1 MNTLDLSVKT
11 DFQTSHTKLIIK
23 KSTVIRDQKVKEFSD
38 YFKTDIACFSFLMD
52 CKWKDGFK
60 CRKCGGTTPCKGKKW
75 HHKRC
80 TKCGYDESATAGT
93 LFHKLKFPVLKAFKI
108 CYQLT
113 VNEEGCSSYQISK
126 EFKISQ
132 ETAWYFKRKVQQ
144 AMGRFETE
152 SIFQGNNGKIF
163 ARSKHHLKKNC
174 LNEAKIEVKTIL
186 DYFIDDDSKL
196 IASKIRSIRQTNK
209 KQSPPIKNEFSKD
222 LHRKAL
228 GNLWLKRFGIGKTNY
243 RKGLLEFRN
252 EIIHLI
258 KSAHHHI
265 SSKHLFFYC
274 SEYNFRSK
282 TKNNKIES
290 FHQCLSA
297 MVIHPW
303 LPYKLIR
310 AT

>member
-1 MNTLDLSVKT
+1 MKT

-23 KSTVIRDQKVKEFSD
+23 NLTVIRDQKTQRFSD
-38 YFKTDIACFSFLMD
+38 HFRTDIACFSFLMD

-60 CRKCGGTTPCKGKKW
+60 CRKCDGTNPCKGKKW

-80 TKCGYDESATAGT
+80 TRCGYDESATAGT
-93 LFHKLKFPVLKAFKI
+93 LFHKLKFPILKAFRI
-108 CYQLT
+108 CYLLSI
-113 VNEEGCSSYQISK
+113 NDEGCSSYQISR

-152 SIFQGNNGKIF
+152 SICKLSNGNF
-163 ARSKHHLKKNC
+163 YSKSRHHLKKIC
-174 LNEAKIEVKTIL
+174 LNEARIEMKTLL
-186 DYFIDDDSKL
+186 DYFVDDNSKL
-196 IASKIRSIRQTNK
+196 ISSKIRSIRQTNK
-209 KQSPPIKNEFSKD
+209 GKSSSIKDKYSKE
-222 LHRKAL
+222 LHRKAF
-228 GNLWLKRFGIGKTNY
+228 GNLWLKRFEIGKTNY
-243 RKGLLEFRN
+243 RKGLLAFRN
-252 EIIHLI
+252 EIINLI
-258 KSAHHHI
+258 KRAHHHI

-290 FHQCLSA
+290 FHKCLSA

>member
-1 MNTLDLSVKT
+1 MSTLDLSVKT
-11 DFQTSHTKLIIK
+11 DFQSSRTKLNVKILTVNRSQKTK
-23 KSTVIRDQKVKEFSD
+23 KFNR
-38 YFKTDIACFSFLMD
+38 YFKTDTACFSFLMD

-93 LFHKLKFPVLKAFKI
+93 LFHKLKFPILKAFKI

-113 VNEEGCSSYQISK
+113 VNEEGCSSYQISR

-152 SIFQGNNGKIF
+152 SIFQGSNGKIF

-186 DYFIDDDSKL
+186 DYFVDDDSKL
-196 IASKIRSIRQTNK
+196 ISSKIRSIRPRN
-209 KQSPPIKNEFSKD
+209 IKPSKLIKDGFSKN
-222 LHRKAL
+222 LHRRAL

-243 RKGLLEFRN
+243 KKGLLEFKN
-252 EIIHLI
+252 KMVYLI
-258 KSAHHHI
+258 KRTHHHI
-265 SSKHLFFYC
+265 SCKHLFFYC
-274 SEYNFRSK
+274 SEYNFR
-282 TKNNKIES
+282 TNNKNS
-290 FHQCLSA
+290 KKKRFHQCLSA

>member
-1 MNTLDLSVKT
+1 MNTLDLFMKT
-11 DFQTSHTKLIIK
+11 NLPAIHTKLIIK
-23 KSTVIRDQKVKEFSD
+23 KVTVISDQKTKEFSD
-38 YFKTDIACFSFLMD
+38 YFKTDFACYSFLMD
-52 CKWKDGFK
+52 CKWKDGYK
-60 CRKCGGTTPCKGKKW
+60 CRKCDGTTSCKGKKW

-113 VNEEGCSSYQISK
+113 IYQEGCSSYQISR
-126 EFKISQ
+126 EFNISQ

-152 SIFQGNNGKIF
+152 SIFQGSNGKIV
-163 ARSKHHLKKNC
+163 AKSKHHLKKNC

-186 DYFIDDDSKL
+186 DYFVDDDSKL
-196 IASKIRSIRQTNK
+196 ISSRIRSIRQTNK
-209 KQSPPIKNEFSKD
+209 KQLKPLKDEFSKE
-222 LHRKAL
+222 LHRRAL
-228 GNLWLKRFGIGKTNY
+228 GNLWLKRFGIGKTNF
-243 RKGLLEFRN
+243 RKGLLKFRN

-258 KSAHHHI
+258 KRTHHHI
-265 SSKHLFFYC
+265 SCKHLFFYC
-274 SEYNFRSK
+274 SEYNFR
-282 TKNNKIES
+282 TKNKISQKER
-290 FHQCLSA
+290 FHLCLSA